1 MGRIGF
7 IVLLLVSM
15 LCLFSWTEQQILKR
29 DEWYVLRWGT
39 CSRKREVQYEN
50 FLPCE
55 SLPFPCCF
63 YFAFWNTPPSLIRQT
78 WAGARVKAAGLERE
92 GSRQRRNNR
101 WNCQHRQSSHEPA
114 VSNKECVHKDTF
126 WHAVIFFFV
135 VVVFKL
141 PELSIIWLST
151 FVRAARSAFAISSRV
166 SQFYGQFCMFRF
178 IYEETGTGKKM
189 NK

>member
-1 MGRIGF
+1 MGTIGF

-101 WNCQHRQSSHEPA
+101 WNCQHRQSGHEPA

-126 WHAVIFFFV
+126 WHAVLFFV
-135 VVVFKL
+135 LFCCIQITRAFNNL
-141 PELSIIWLST
+141 IICFCKGRQVSLRHQQSGES
-151 FVRAARSAFAISSRV
+151 VLRSV
-166 SQFYGQFCMFRF
+166 LHV
-178 IYEETGTGKKM
+178 
-189 NK
+189 